1 MVKLRKAREN
11 RQSHLVTIGP
21 REVETYGLG
30 TGFWSDL
37 YHRSMT
43 VYWPVFFGT
52 AALIFV
58 ILNAVFAF
66 LYWLGDKPV
75 ANVADNL
82 PLPLSLFYF
91 SIETLATVGYG
102 VMAPTTLAGHLVA
115 TLEIFVGMMFTATM
129 TGLAFVRF
137 SRPKAKILFA
147 DKMVIAGHGPRRTLM
162 VRFGNGRAYA
172 MNDTIARVNMLL
184 VEFDE
189 NGKMYRRGVDLKLKR
204 SDFPFFPLTLTLMHE
219 IDEQSPL
226 HGLGEDELRK
236 KNPRIMLSISARDP
250 ELGAQVHASQGYQGA
265 DIAFGMR
272 YADAVSWDGGDMS
285 VADMDRISDVEPDTP
300 SSTSLAARSDGVGV
314 D

>member
-1 MVKLRKAREN
+1 MTTRIRTTITSSSGAMILEKRGISRWDFRDPYHFALTLTWPEFFTV
-11 RQSHLVTIGP
+11 LVVLYGSINLAFALAYFELPGSIAKMPP
-21 REVETYGLG
+21 RSFL
-30 TGFWSDL
+30 DA
-37 YHRSMT
+37 
-43 VYWPVFFGT
+43 FF
-52 AALIFV
+52 
-58 ILNAVFAF
+58 
-66 LYWLGDKPV
+66 
-75 ANVADNL
+75 
-82 PLPLSLFYF
+82 F
-91 SIETLATVGYG
+91 SVETLATVGYG

-147 DKMVIAGHGPRRTLM
+147 DRMVVSGHGPRRTLM

-172 MNDTIARVNMLL
+172 MTDTIARVNMLL

-189 NGKMYRRGVDLKLKR
+189 NGQMYRRVVDLKLRR

-226 HGLGEDELRK
+226 HGLGEDEFRK
-236 KNPRIMLSISARDP
+236 KNPRIMLSVSARDP

-285 VADMDRISDVEPDTP
+285 VADMGRISDVEPDTAA
-300 SSTSLAARSDGVGV
+300 SAGLAARSDGVGV